1 MHVARSCP
9 QSLSHIWSCVPP
21 WTVAH
26 QAPLS
31 MGLSQQQYWSGLLFS
46 PPGDLPDPGIKPTSP
61 MSSAL
66 ADGFFY
72 PEPSGKPTW
81 KSMDSSKDSRRQKE
95 SSLSIDYK
103 CVVKIK
109 AQIFRVT
116 KAMSADIRMLK
127 NTVSGKKKK
136 ISLKLGIVEGC
147 ETNEINM

>member
-1 MHVARSCP
+1 
-9 QSLSHIWSCVPP
+9 
-21 WTVAH
+21 
-26 QAPLS
+26 
-31 MGLSQQQYWSGLLFS
+31 
-46 PPGDLPDPGIKPTSP
+46 
-61 MSSAL
+61 
-66 ADGFFY
+66 
-72 PEPSGKPTW
+72 
-81 KSMDSSKDSRRQKE
+81 MDSSKDSRRQKE

-127 NTVSGKKKK
+127 NTLSGEKKKK